1 MLKKE
6 CFFFFSLFADLAKV
20 QGTPDH
26 LNTETRGA
34 VLRSLDVSFCTV
46 VCFEEE
52 IKVRKPFLAN
62 LPECRRDRE
71 LKEEGYSMAARQIPL
86 PKAFPFLFPMVL
98 WSQGKEGVHSLTEG
112 RLPAAVVGEHNL
124 SPGAARSQWCT
135 TEIHGASLRLA
146 AGKASFEEFIFCL
159 CGNSE
164 VVNEQLETYS

>member
-62 LPECRRDRE
+62 LPECRRDGE

-98 WSQGKEGVHSLTEG
+98 WSQGKGGVRSLTRDARP
-112 RLPAAVVGEHNL
+112 RLLLENTTSRLGPRGVN
-124 SPGAARSQWCT
+124 GALQRYMVLLLDLLLEKQV
-135 TEIHGASLRLA
+135 L
-146 AGKASFEEFIFCL
+146 KNSFSAL